1 MRERP
6 LQLETHSRL
15 LLWKCKIRKIF
26 VDKQSKRESWKSS
39 RETEGKTQMLS
50 KKYRRVNH
58 FKTVEK
64 LSSYKVAPST
74 FFLEEMTVSPSPWTV
89 ICVVS
94 TGAGEACRSQQFS
107 WLTGVPPNRRIS
119 EPRLLAARIHPASSR
134 KLESYPS

>member
-15 LLWKCKIRKIF
+15 LLWKCKIRKVF

-64 LSSYKVAPST
+64 AKQLQSCP
-74 FFLEEMTVSPSPWTV
+74 
-89 ICVVS
+89 
-94 TGAGEACRSQQFS
+94 
-107 WLTGVPPNRRIS
+107 
-119 EPRLLAARIHPASSR
+119 
-134 KLESYPS
+134 